1 MMAEDDPMSAPLA
14 RLHRI
19 FHEAQQRFLIETNNA
34 EVAWEF
40 SRACFDL
47 AYAVPE
53 NSERAEFAT
62 NGIAAAQRAIAFSP
76 NSAAAHYYLGM
87 NIGQLADTKRNLSG
101 LHMVKDIEREFLA
114 THALDEHFDYAG
126 ADRNLGLLYEDAPSF
141 ISIGSRTKA
150 RRHLERALELAPE
163 FPDNHLNLLE
173 AYLKWDYRNEA
184 AREWDDLQKMWPG
197 AQKKF
202 AGEEWT
208 ISWLDWNKRLGFV
221 RKRLGN
227 NSKVIESPHSATP

>member
-1 MMAEDDPMSAPLA
+1 MAEDDPMSAPLA

-19 FHEAQQRFLIETNNA
+19 FHESQQRFLAETNDA
-34 EVAWEF
+34 EAAWEF

-47 AYAVPE
+47 AYALSE
-53 NSERAEFAT
+53 NSERAYFAT
-62 NGIAAAQRAIAFSP
+62 NGMSAAQRAIELSP

-87 NIGQLADTKRNLSG
+87 NLGQLADTKRNLSG

-114 THALDEHFDYAG
+114 TLTLDEHFDYAG
-126 ADRNLGLLYEDAPSF
+126 ADRNLGLLYADAPSI

-184 AREWDDLQKMWPG
+184 AREWDELQKMWPD
-197 AQKKF
+197 ALKKF

-208 ISWLDWNKRLGFV
+208 ISWLDWNKRLGVV
-221 RKRLGN
+221 RKRLGY
-227 NSKVIESPHSATP
+227 NSKVIESPHSAP